1 MAAYDDLN
9 TGRIA
14 VVSVISVVVVAV
26 TVLGVQVLY
35 FAMADAV
42 DSRKQAQ
49 SDYRRQNRELES
61 QLESVSRYGVDEAT
75 GNIVVP
81 IDTVISE
88 MAEASSR
95 ALPETDDQAAR
106 VIRFSPQS

>member
-14 VVSVISVVVVAV
+14 AVSVISVLVVAV

-35 FAMADAV
+35 FAMADVV

-49 SDYRRQNRELES
+49 SDYRRQNQELAS
-61 QLESVSRYGVDEAT
+61 QVESVSRYGVDETT

-88 MAEASSR
+88 MAEAANQ
-95 ALPETDDQAAR
+95 ALPETDDQASTAAAP
-106 VIRFSPQS
+106 SPQS